1 MAKFIRFHN
10 IRLRYKMFFPLALS
24 LIALLLVSI
33 TSISYSKSL
42 MGFLVTN
49 LYDEF
54 YKSSYWLFN
63 ADRDFY
69 QALVAQNNLENA
81 VTQEEKNAAKDSYN
95 ENVSQTLERVSNA
108 RTIIFDN
115 ISKFEGYLHPAS
127 RMSLPELFDLFDK
140 DFRLWREQFDEVSHT
155 VKNKAESLKYFDSA
169 REAINQI
176 EEILDEYSVDILEQ
190 SSGLIARLQ
199 YTLLVIS
206 ALAVAVSLFFGIITI
221 IGVNKRTK
229 TTVSFIEKTSNLD
242 LTSDSAYESIM
253 KDKDEFGIIIN
264 AEAIARNEFRKLI
277 KEVKDQ
283 ISMLNDAILLTKN
296 NMSKLGEAIEDI
308 SATTEE
314 LSAGTEE
321 TAAFTEEMN
330 ATSKEI
336 EMAVEQIKNKAQ
348 DGNYIADEISTR
360 AVELG
365 RNFKTS
371 YENGNKVF
379 NSVKQ
384 KLQNALDESKA
395 IEQVNVLAD
404 TILQITAQTNLLSLN
419 AAIEAARA
427 GEAGKGFAVVA
438 EEIRKLADDSKNAVA
453 EIQKVTEKI
462 IEAVNNLAE
471 TSNDLLTYVDKDIRN
486 DYNTMLTTLEQ
497 YEGDADRINVI
508 ISDLN
513 STAHELLEVTRNMT
527 KAIDEVTAATN
538 EGASGTT
545 NIAER
550 AAAVAAMTSD
560 VVERINFAKEGADQL
575 MNSVMRFTT

>member
-1 MAKFIRFHN
+1 
-10 IRLRYKMFFPLALS
+10 L
-24 LIALLLVSI
+24 
-33 TSISYSKSL
+33 
-42 MGFLVTN
+42 
-49 LYDEF
+49 
-54 YKSSYWLFN
+54 
-63 ADRDFY
+63 
-69 QALVAQNNLENA
+69 
-81 VTQEEKNAAKDSYN
+81 
-95 ENVSQTLERVSNA
+95 
-108 RTIIFDN
+108 
-115 ISKFEGYLHPAS
+115 
-127 RMSLPELFDLFDK
+127 
-140 DFRLWREQFDEVSHT
+140 
-155 VKNKAESLKYFDSA
+155 NK
-169 REAINQI
+169 
-176 EEILDEYSVDILEQ
+176 
-190 SSGLIARLQ
+190 
-199 YTLLVIS
+199 
-206 ALAVAVSLFFGIITI
+206 
-221 IGVNKRTK
+221 
-229 TTVSFIEKTSNLD
+229 
-242 LTSDSAYESIM
+242 
-253 KDKDEFGIIIN
+253 
-264 AEAIARNEFRKLI
+264 
-277 KEVKDQ
+277 
-283 ISMLNDAILLTKN
+283 
-296 NMSKLGEAIEDI
+296 
-308 SATTEE
+308 
-314 LSAGTEE
+314 
-321 TAAFTEEMN
+321 
-330 ATSKEI
+330 
-336 EMAVEQIKNKAQ
+336 IKNKAQ

>member
-1 MAKFIRFHN
+1 
-10 IRLRYKMFFPLALS
+10 
-24 LIALLLVSI
+24 
-33 TSISYSKSL
+33 
-42 MGFLVTN
+42 
-49 LYDEF
+49 
-54 YKSSYWLFN
+54 
-63 ADRDFY
+63 
-69 QALVAQNNLENA
+69 
-81 VTQEEKNAAKDSYN
+81 
-95 ENVSQTLERVSNA
+95 
-108 RTIIFDN
+108 
-115 ISKFEGYLHPAS
+115 
-127 RMSLPELFDLFDK
+127 MSLPELFDLFDK

-206 ALAVAVSLFFGIITI
+206 ALAVVVSLFFGIITI